1 MIVQIKDLYGFLEN
15 TALFAIKL
23 FDKFVSMNSLVQAP
37 MQPLIAMCCIT
48 LAVKMHESCILDFEQ
63 AIKLCEQSTGI
74 TYVPEM
80 FTQAEFQIFK
90 SLDCELNMP
99 TAFDLLMQV
108 LYLEQDD

>member
-1 MIVQIKDLYGFLEN
+1 
-15 TALFAIKL
+15 
-23 FDKFVSMNSLVQAP
+23 
-37 MQPLIAMCCIT
+37 
-48 LAVKMHESCILDFEQ
+48 MHESCILDFEQ

-74 TYVPEM
+74 AYIPEM

-108 LYLEQDD
+108 LYLEQDAEADLISKKTFLQSITD

>member
-1 MIVQIKDLYGFLEN
+1 MMGQIYSSQGDTEQ
-15 TALFAIKL
+15 AIKNL
-23 FDKFVSMNSLVQAP
+23 SKAIELKPDDHELNSLLGVELTQNGDVE
-37 MQPLIAMCCIT
+37 
-48 LAVKMHESCILDFEQ
+48 AVDAVIESFEQ

-74 TYVPEM
+74 AYVPEM